1 MHHAR
6 ATAIVGVKTG
16 SAKFQQLPTTGF
28 QKVQVKF
35 IRAVKPTGCRRLG
48 LIHQAVNPNNA
59 ITFGTRDIFEQKVG
73 CVGVEMV
80 GFAACFMINARALP
94 AKLIHKHLISQAL
107 CGDQISRISRN
118 AHREFGG
125 WIRQVRD
132 FQQFSVG
139 F

>member
-1 MHHAR
+1 MAAAEHGVR
-6 ATAIVGVKTG
+6 TVGKGGAWGRRRPGLKMWVVR
-16 SAKFQQLPTTGF
+16 QQSCH
-28 QKVQVKF
+28 
-35 IRAVKPTGCRRLG
+35 CRRLG

-94 AKLIHKHLISQAL
+94 AKLIHKHLISKSL
-107 CGDQISRISRN
+107 CGDQISRISSN

-132 FQQFSVG
+132 FQQVSVE